1 MRELSDLVTTHRCFI
16 FLPPPFDVGVGV
28 VAAAAPSPSADG
40 KDRVP
45 VALYLPRE
53 EKKEVLEVS
62 TKFLTRQN
70 E

>member
-1 MRELSDLVTTHRCFI
+1 MRELSDLVTTHRYFI
-16 FLPPPFDVGVGV
+16 FLPPPCDVGVGV
-28 VAAAAPSPSADG
+28 VATAAPSPSADG

>member
-1 MRELSDLVTTHRCFI
+1 MRELSDLVTTHRYFI
-16 FLPPPFDVGVGV
+16 FLPPPCDVGVGV